1 MNNFC
6 FTIAMYQIVFV
17 NQGTISEKF
26 NDLLIQLSDTELTK
40 LAHHPKDMIKS
51 CRYTGSGLSHEEA
64 CDNLKSG
71 NTVKVFSPTAGNLIE
86 C

>member
-1 MNNFC
+1 
-6 FTIAMYQIVFV
+6 MYQIVFV

-26 NDLLIQLSDTELTK
+26 NDLLIQLSDKELT
-40 LAHHPKDMIKS
+40 KDMIKS